1 MSGKRYN
8 PRKHLDRISNFGLSL
23 RRKAGTDIW
32 VITLRDQRKLEKW
45 IDAVSAL
52 SVVSTKYTMALKE
65 KLIEALEDK
74 TQKRRIEDK
83 LSPGV
88 YDEAVKTVKFWLRN
102 PHNRDHE
109 GYANAGDLH
118 RIISTATQGDIRI
131 GSDIMRLMVSK
142 GILEHHEKTRGLIR
156 LGRG

>member
-1 MSGKRYN
+1 M
-8 PRKHLDRISNFGLSL
+8 LISKERRTLIFINISRL
-23 RRKAGTDIW
+23 RAR
-32 VITLRDQRKLEKW
+32 
-45 IDAVSAL
+45 
-52 SVVSTKYTMALKE
+52 
-65 KLIEALEDK
+65 
-74 TQKRRIEDK
+74 
-83 LSPGV
+83 
-88 YDEAVKTVKFWLRN
+88 VKFWLRN

-156 LGRG
+156 LESG